1 MKEVQIKM
9 SKFYKFMNS
18 KFMLSLIFFLLLK
31 PGSFSEYTAWKN
43 IGNVI
48 NILRLFTCTW
58 CLFYFLL
65 KRSKIDKFILFIILF
80 YFSLLFSTF
89 YFSLSYANLIFEFV
103 SILSWI
109 VLFKINMFDNKDS
122 FLTTLENIF
131 LILLLINFVTI
142 ILFPGG
148 FYLNSSGYSGNY
160 FLGYDNN
167 LITYIFPAL
176 ALSFTNSLNRN
187 GKIGIKSIFLTVISF
202 FSIIFTWSVTGVVS
216 MFIMIVLFSMYT
228 IKKKDFPI
236 KKYIV
241 VALSLFIGIVF
252 LRFQNIFS
260 FIIEG
265 WLKKDLTFTG
275 RTYIWDIFINEIKKS
290 ILIGHGVVDNK
301 YLIYTLNAGHAHNY
315 FLQILYQGGIVTFSM
330 FLGFFFSA
338 INKVKNCNEKKYVG
352 IVIFAYLIS
361 FIFEAYSLTDM
372 FIIVLLIAYYYE
384 PSSKKLKGVEI

>member
-1 MKEVQIKM
+1 MVN
-9 SKFYKFMNS
+9 KFYKLMNS
-18 KFMLSLIFFLLLK
+18 KFMLFLIFFILLK

-48 NILRLFTCTW
+48 NILRMFTCVW

-65 KRSKIDKFILFIILF
+65 RRGKIDKFILFIILF
-80 YFSLLFSTF
+80 YCSLLFSTF
-89 YFSLSYANLIFEFV
+89 YFSHSYVNLIYEFA

-109 VLFKINMFDNKDS
+109 VLFKINMLDNKDK
-122 FLTTLENIF
+122 FLTTLENTF
-131 LILLLINFVTI
+131 FVLLLINFITI

-176 ALSFTNSLNRN
+176 ALSCTNSLNKN
-187 GKIGIKSIFLTVISF
+187 GKIGLKSIFLLIISF
-202 FSIIFTWSVTGVVS
+202 CSIIFTWSATGVVS
-216 MFIMIVLFSMYT
+216 MVIMIVLFFAYT
-228 IKKKDFPI
+228 INKKDFPI

-241 VALSLFIGIVF
+241 VALCLFIGIVF

-275 RTYIWDIFINEIKKS
+275 RTYIWDIFIGEIKKS
-290 ILIGHGVVDNK
+290 ILIGHGIVDSK
-301 YLIYTLNAGHAHNY
+301 YLIRTLNAGHAHNY
-315 FLQILYQGGIVTFSM
+315 FLQILYQGGLVTFSM

-338 INKVKNCNEKKYVG
+338 INKVKNCKEKKYVG

-361 FIFEAYSLTDM
+361 FIFEAYSLTNM
-372 FIIVLLIAYYYE
+372 FIIILLIAYYYE
-384 PSSKKLKGVEI
+384 PSSKNLKGVKI

>member
-1 MKEVQIKM
+1 
-9 SKFYKFMNS
+9 MNS
-18 KFMLSLIFFLLLK
+18 KFMLFLIFFILLK

-43 IGNVI
+43 IGNII
-48 NILRLFTCTW
+48 NILRIFICMW

-65 KRSKIDKFILFIILF
+65 RRCKIDKFILFIILF
-80 YFSLLFSTF
+80 YCSLLFSTF
-89 YFSLSYANLIFEFV
+89 YFKQSYLNLIYEFV

-109 VLFKINMFDNKDS
+109 VLFKINMLDNKDK
-122 FLTTLENIF
+122 FLTTLENTF
-131 LILLLINFVTI
+131 FILLLINFITI

-176 ALSFTNSLNRN
+176 ALSFTNSLNKN
-187 GKIGIKSIFLTVISF
+187 GKIVLKSIFLLIISF
-202 FSIIFTWSVTGVVS
+202 CSIIFTWSATGIVS
-216 MFIMIVLFSMYT
+216 MVIMIALFLVYT
-228 IKKKDFPI
+228 INKKDFPI

-241 VALSLFIGIVF
+241 VALILFIGIVF

-275 RTYIWDIFINEIKKS
+275 RTYIWDIFISEIKKS
-290 ILIGHGVVDNK
+290 ILIGHGIVDSK
-301 YLIYTLNAGHAHNY
+301 YLILTLNAGHAHNY
-315 FLQILYQGGIVTFSM
+315 FLQILYQGGLLTLSM

-352 IVIFAYLIS
+352 IVIFTYLIS
-361 FIFEAYSLTDM
+361 FIFEAYSLTNM

-384 PSSKKLKGVEI
+384 PSSKNLKGVKI

>member
-1 MKEVQIKM
+1 MN
-9 SKFYKFMNS
+9 KFYKLMNS
-18 KFMLSLIFFLLLK
+18 KFMLFLIFLILLK

-48 NILRLFTCTW
+48 NILRMFTCVW

-65 KRSKIDKFILFIILF
+65 RRGKIDKFILFVILF
-80 YFSLLFSTF
+80 YCSLLFSTF
-89 YFSLSYANLIFEFV
+89 YFSQSYVNLIYEFA

-109 VLFKINMFDNKDS
+109 VLFKINMLDNKDK
-122 FLTTLENIF
+122 FLTTLENTF
-131 LILLLINFVTI
+131 FILLLINFITI

-167 LITYIFPAL
+167 LITYVFPAL
-176 ALSFTNSLNRN
+176 ALSFTNSLNKN
-187 GKIGIKSIFLTVISF
+187 GKIGLKSIFLLIISF
-202 FSIIFTWSVTGVVS
+202 CSIIFTWSATGVVS
-216 MFIMIVLFSMYT
+216 MVIMIVLFFAYT
-228 IKKKDFPI
+228 INKKDFPI

-275 RTYIWDIFINEIKKS
+275 RTYIWDIFIGEIKKS
-290 ILIGHGVVDNK
+290 ILIGHGIVDSK
-301 YLIYTLNAGHAHNY
+301 YLIRTLNAGHAHNY
-315 FLQILYQGGIVTFSM
+315 FLQILYQGGLVTFSM

-338 INKVKNCNEKKYVG
+338 INKVKNCKEKKYVG

-361 FIFEAYSLTDM
+361 FIFEAYSLTNM

-384 PSSKKLKGVEI
+384 PSSKNLKGVKI

>member
-1 MKEVQIKM
+1 
-9 SKFYKFMNS
+9 MNS
-18 KFMLSLIFFLLLK
+18 KFMLFLIFFILLK

-43 IGNVI
+43 IGNII
-48 NILRLFTCTW
+48 NILRIFICMW

-65 KRSKIDKFILFIILF
+65 RRCKIDKFILFIILF
-80 YFSLLFSTF
+80 YCSLLFSTF
-89 YFSLSYANLIFEFV
+89 YFNQSYVNLIYEFA

-109 VLFKINMFDNKDS
+109 VLFKINMLDNKDK
-122 FLTTLENIF
+122 FLTILENTF
-131 LILLLINFVTI
+131 FILLLINFITI

-176 ALSFTNSLNRN
+176 ALSFTNSLNKN
-187 GKIGIKSIFLTVISF
+187 GKIVLKSIFLLIISF
-202 FSIIFTWSVTGVVS
+202 CSIIFTWSATGIVS
-216 MFIMIVLFSMYT
+216 MVIMIVLFLVYT
-228 IKKKDFPI
+228 INKKDFPI

-241 VALSLFIGIVF
+241 VALILFIGIVF

-275 RTYIWDIFINEIKKS
+275 RTYIWDIFISEIKKS
-290 ILIGHGVVDNK
+290 ILIGHGIVDSK
-301 YLIYTLNAGHAHNY
+301 YLILTLNAGHAHNY
-315 FLQILYQGGIVTFSM
+315 FLQILYQGGLLTLSM

-361 FIFEAYSLTDM
+361 FIFEAYSLTNM

-384 PSSKKLKGVEI
+384 PSSKNLKGVKI

>member
-1 MKEVQIKM
+1 
-9 SKFYKFMNS
+9 MNS
-18 KFMLSLIFFLLLK
+18 KFMLFLIFFILLK

-48 NILRLFTCTW
+48 NILRMFTCVW

-65 KRSKIDKFILFIILF
+65 RRGKIDKFILFVILF
-80 YFSLLFSTF
+80 YCSLLFSTF
-89 YFSLSYANLIFEFV
+89 YFSQSYVNLIYEFA

-109 VLFKINMFDNKDS
+109 VLFKINMLDNKDK
-122 FLTTLENIF
+122 FLTTLENTF
-131 LILLLINFVTI
+131 FILLLINFITI

-176 ALSFTNSLNRN
+176 ALSFTNSLNKN
-187 GKIGIKSIFLTVISF
+187 GKIGLKSIFLLIISF
-202 FSIIFTWSVTGVVS
+202 CSIIFTWSATGVVS
-216 MFIMIVLFSMYT
+216 MVIMIVLFFAYT
-228 IKKKDFPI
+228 INKKDFPI

-275 RTYIWDIFINEIKKS
+275 RTYIWDIFIGEIKKS
-290 ILIGHGVVDNK
+290 ILIGHGIVDSK
-301 YLIYTLNAGHAHNY
+301 YLIRTLNAGHAHNY
-315 FLQILYQGGIVTFSM
+315 FLQILYQGGLVTFSM

-338 INKVKNCNEKKYVG
+338 INKVKNCKEKKYVG

-361 FIFEAYSLTDM
+361 FIFEAYSLTNM

-384 PSSKKLKGVEI
+384 PSSKNLKGAKI

>member
-1 MKEVQIKM
+1 MN
-9 SKFYKFMNS
+9 KFYKLMNS
-18 KFMLSLIFFLLLK
+18 KFMLFLIFFILLK

-48 NILRLFTCTW
+48 NILRMFTCVW

-65 KRSKIDKFILFIILF
+65 RRGKIDKFILFVILF
-80 YFSLLFSTF
+80 YCSLLFSTF
-89 YFSLSYANLIFEFV
+89 YFSQSYVNLIYEFA

-109 VLFKINMFDNKDS
+109 VLFKINMLDNKDK
-122 FLTTLENIF
+122 FLTTLENTF
-131 LILLLINFVTI
+131 FILLLINFITI

-176 ALSFTNSLNRN
+176 ALSFTNSLNKN
-187 GKIGIKSIFLTVISF
+187 DKIGLKSIFLLIISF
-202 FSIIFTWSVTGVVS
+202 CSITFTWSATGVVS
-216 MFIMIVLFSMYT
+216 MVIMIVLFFAYT
-228 IKKKDFPI
+228 INKKNFPI

-275 RTYIWDIFINEIKKS
+275 RTYIWDIFIGEIKKS
-290 ILIGHGVVDNK
+290 ILIGHGIVDSK
-301 YLIYTLNAGHAHNY
+301 YLIRTLNAGHAHNY
-315 FLQILYQGGIVTFSM
+315 FLQILYQGGLVTFSM

-338 INKVKNCNEKKYVG
+338 INKVKNCKEKKYVG

-361 FIFEAYSLTDM
+361 FIFEAYSLTNM

-384 PSSKKLKGVEI
+384 PSSKNLKGVKI

>member
-1 MKEVQIKM
+1 
-9 SKFYKFMNS
+9 MNS
-18 KFMLSLIFFLLLK
+18 KFMLFLIFFILLK

-43 IGNVI
+43 IGNII
-48 NILRLFTCTW
+48 NILRIFICMW

-65 KRSKIDKFILFIILF
+65 RRCKIDKFILFIILF
-80 YFSLLFSTF
+80 YCSLLFSTF
-89 YFSLSYANLIFEFV
+89 YFNQSYVNLIYEFA

-109 VLFKINMFDNKDS
+109 VLFKINMLDNKDK
-122 FLTTLENIF
+122 FLTTLENTF
-131 LILLLINFVTI
+131 FILLLINFITI

-176 ALSFTNSLNRN
+176 ALSFTNSLNKN
-187 GKIGIKSIFLTVISF
+187 GKIVLKSIFLLIISF
-202 FSIIFTWSVTGVVS
+202 CSIIFTWSATGIVS
-216 MFIMIVLFSMYT
+216 MVIMIALFLVYT
-228 IKKKDFPI
+228 INKKDFPI

-241 VALSLFIGIVF
+241 VALILFIGIVF

-275 RTYIWDIFINEIKKS
+275 RTYIWDIFISEIKKS
-290 ILIGHGVVDNK
+290 ILIGHGIVDSK
-301 YLIYTLNAGHAHNY
+301 YLILTLNAGHAHNY
-315 FLQILYQGGIVTFSM
+315 FLQILYQGGLLTLSM

-361 FIFEAYSLTDM
+361 FIFEAYSLTNM

-384 PSSKKLKGVEI
+384 PSSKNLKGVEI

>member
-1 MKEVQIKM
+1 MN
-9 SKFYKFMNS
+9 KFYKLMNS
-18 KFMLSLIFFLLLK
+18 KFMLFLIFFILLK

-43 IGNVI
+43 IGNII
-48 NILRLFTCTW
+48 NILRIFICMW

-65 KRSKIDKFILFIILF
+65 RRCKIDKFILFIILF
-80 YFSLLFSTF
+80 YCSLLFSTF
-89 YFSLSYANLIFEFV
+89 YFKQSYLNLIYEFV

-109 VLFKINMFDNKDS
+109 VLFKINMLDNKDK
-122 FLTTLENIF
+122 FLTTLENTF
-131 LILLLINFVTI
+131 FILLLINFITI

-176 ALSFTNSLNRN
+176 ALSFTNSLNKN
-187 GKIGIKSIFLTVISF
+187 GKIVLKSIFLLIISF
-202 FSIIFTWSVTGVVS
+202 CSIIFTWSATGIVS
-216 MFIMIVLFSMYT
+216 MVIMIALFLVYT
-228 IKKKDFPI
+228 INKKDFPI

-241 VALSLFIGIVF
+241 VALILFIGIVF

-275 RTYIWDIFINEIKKS
+275 RTYIWDIFISEIKKS
-290 ILIGHGVVDNK
+290 ILIGHGIVDSK
-301 YLIYTLNAGHAHNY
+301 YLILTLNAGHAHNY
-315 FLQILYQGGIVTFSM
+315 FLQILYQGGLLTLSM

-352 IVIFAYLIS
+352 IVIFTYLIS
-361 FIFEAYSLTDM
+361 FIFEAYSLTNM

-384 PSSKKLKGVEI
+384 PSSKNLKGVKI

>member
-1 MKEVQIKM
+1 
-9 SKFYKFMNS
+9 MNS
-18 KFMLSLIFFLLLK
+18 KFMLFLIFFILLK

-48 NILRLFTCTW
+48 NILRMFTCVW

-65 KRSKIDKFILFIILF
+65 RRGKIDKFILFVILF
-80 YFSLLFSTF
+80 YCSLLFSTF
-89 YFSLSYANLIFEFV
+89 YFSQSYVNLIYEFA

-109 VLFKINMFDNKDS
+109 VLFKINMLDNKDK
-122 FLTTLENIF
+122 FLTTLENTF
-131 LILLLINFVTI
+131 FILLLINFITI

-176 ALSFTNSLNRN
+176 ALSFTNSLNKN
-187 GKIGIKSIFLTVISF
+187 DKIGLKSIFLLIISF
-202 FSIIFTWSVTGVVS
+202 CSIIFTWSATGVVS
-216 MFIMIVLFSMYT
+216 MVIMIVLFFAYT
-228 IKKKDFPI
+228 INKKNFPI

-275 RTYIWDIFINEIKKS
+275 RTYIWDIFIGEIKKS
-290 ILIGHGVVDNK
+290 ILIGHGIVDSK
-301 YLIYTLNAGHAHNY
+301 YLIRTLNAGHAHNY
-315 FLQILYQGGIVTFSM
+315 FLQILYQGGLVTFSM

-338 INKVKNCNEKKYVG
+338 INKVKNCKEKKYVG

-361 FIFEAYSLTDM
+361 FIFEAYSLTNM

-384 PSSKKLKGVEI
+384 PSSKNLKGVKI

>member
-1 MKEVQIKM
+1 
-9 SKFYKFMNS
+9 MNS
-18 KFMLSLIFFLLLK
+18 KFMLFLIFFILLK

-43 IGNVI
+43 IGNAI
-48 NILRLFTCTW
+48 NILRMFTCVW

-65 KRSKIDKFILFIILF
+65 RRGKIDKFILFVILF
-80 YFSLLFSTF
+80 YCSLLFSTF
-89 YFSLSYANLIFEFV
+89 YFSQSYVNLIYEFA

-109 VLFKINMFDNKDS
+109 VLFKINMLDNKDK
-122 FLTTLENIF
+122 FLTTLENTF
-131 LILLLINFVTI
+131 FILLLINFITI

-176 ALSFTNSLNRN
+176 ALSFTNSLNKN
-187 GKIGIKSIFLTVISF
+187 GKIGLKSIFLLIISF
-202 FSIIFTWSVTGVVS
+202 CSIIFTWSATGVVS
-216 MFIMIVLFSMYT
+216 MVIMIVLFFAYT
-228 IKKKDFPI
+228 INKKDFPI

-275 RTYIWDIFINEIKKS
+275 RTYIWDIFIGEIKKS
-290 ILIGHGVVDNK
+290 ILIGHGIVDSK
-301 YLIYTLNAGHAHNY
+301 YLIRTLNAGHAHNY
-315 FLQILYQGGIVTFSM
+315 FLQILYQGGLVTFSM

-338 INKVKNCNEKKYVG
+338 INKVKNCKEKKYVG

-361 FIFEAYSLTDM
+361 FIFEAYSLTNM

-384 PSSKKLKGVEI
+384 PSSKNLKGVKI

>member
-1 MKEVQIKM
+1 MN
-9 SKFYKFMNS
+9 KFYKLMNS
-18 KFMLSLIFFLLLK
+18 KFMLFLIFFILLK

-48 NILRLFTCTW
+48 NILRMFTCVW

-65 KRSKIDKFILFIILF
+65 RRGKIDKFILFVILF
-80 YFSLLFSTF
+80 YCSLLFSTF
-89 YFSLSYANLIFEFV
+89 YFSQSYVNLIYEFA

-109 VLFKINMFDNKDS
+109 VLFKINMLDNKDK
-122 FLTTLENIF
+122 FLTTLENTF
-131 LILLLINFVTI
+131 FILLLINFITI

-176 ALSFTNSLNRN
+176 ALSFTNSLNKN
-187 GKIGIKSIFLTVISF
+187 GKIGLKSIFLLIISF
-202 FSIIFTWSVTGVVS
+202 CSTIFTWSATGVVS
-216 MFIMIVLFSMYT
+216 MVIMIVLFFAYT
-228 IKKKDFPI
+228 INKKDFPI

-275 RTYIWDIFINEIKKS
+275 RTYIWDIFIGEIKKS
-290 ILIGHGVVDNK
+290 ILIGHGIVDSK
-301 YLIYTLNAGHAHNY
+301 YLIRTLNAGHAHNY
-315 FLQILYQGGIVTFSM
+315 FLQILYQGGLVTFSM

-338 INKVKNCNEKKYVG
+338 INKVKNCKEKKYVG

-361 FIFEAYSLTDM
+361 FIFEAYSLTNM

-384 PSSKKLKGVEI
+384 PSSKNLKGVKI

>member
-1 MKEVQIKM
+1 
-9 SKFYKFMNS
+9 MNS
-18 KFMLSLIFFLLLK
+18 KFMLFLIFFILLK

-43 IGNVI
+43 VGNVI
-48 NILRLFTCTW
+48 NILRMFTCVW

-65 KRSKIDKFILFIILF
+65 RRGKIDKFILFVILF
-80 YFSLLFSTF
+80 YCSLLFSTF
-89 YFSLSYANLIFEFV
+89 YFSHSYVNLIYEFA

-109 VLFKINMFDNKDS
+109 VLFKINMLDNKDK
-122 FLTTLENIF
+122 FLTTLENTF
-131 LILLLINFVTI
+131 FVLLLINFITI

-176 ALSFTNSLNRN
+176 ALSFTNSLNKN
-187 GKIGIKSIFLTVISF
+187 GKIGLKSIFLLIISF
-202 FSIIFTWSVTGVVS
+202 CSIIFTWSATGVVS
-216 MFIMIVLFSMYT
+216 MVMMIVLFFAYT
-228 IKKKDFPI
+228 INKKDFPI

-241 VALSLFIGIVF
+241 VALCLFIGIVF

-275 RTYIWDIFINEIKKS
+275 RTYIWDIFISEIKKS
-290 ILIGHGVVDNK
+290 ILIGHGIVDSK
-301 YLIYTLNAGHAHNY
+301 YLIRTLNAGHAHNY
-315 FLQILYQGGIVTFSM
+315 FLQILYQGGLVTFNM
-330 FLGFFFSA
+330 FLGFFFSV
-338 INKVKNCNEKKYVG
+338 INKVKNCKEKKYVG
-352 IVIFAYLIS
+352 IVIFVYLIS
-361 FIFEAYSLTDM
+361 FIFEAYSLTNM

-384 PSSKKLKGVEI
+384 PSSKNLKGVKI

>member
-1 MKEVQIKM
+1 MN
-9 SKFYKFMNS
+9 KFYKLMNS
-18 KFMLSLIFFLLLK
+18 KFMLFLIFFILLK

-48 NILRLFTCTW
+48 NILRMFTCVW

-65 KRSKIDKFILFIILF
+65 RRGKIDKFILFVILF
-80 YFSLLFSTF
+80 YCSLLFSTF
-89 YFSLSYANLIFEFV
+89 YFSQSYVNLIYEFA

-109 VLFKINMFDNKDS
+109 VLFKINMLDNKDK
-122 FLTTLENIF
+122 FLTTLENTF
-131 LILLLINFVTI
+131 FILLLINFITI

-176 ALSFTNSLNRN
+176 ALSFTNSLNKN
-187 GKIGIKSIFLTVISF
+187 GKIGLKSIFLLIISF
-202 FSIIFTWSVTGVVS
+202 CSIIFTWSATGVVS
-216 MFIMIVLFSMYT
+216 MVIMIVLFFAYT
-228 IKKKDFPI
+228 INKKDFPI

-275 RTYIWDIFINEIKKS
+275 RTYIWDIFIGEIKKS
-290 ILIGHGVVDNK
+290 ILIGHGIVDSK
-301 YLIYTLNAGHAHNY
+301 YLIRTLNAGHAHNY
-315 FLQILYQGGIVTFSM
+315 FLQILYQGGLVTFSM

-338 INKVKNCNEKKYVG
+338 INKVKNCKEKKYVG

-361 FIFEAYSLTDM
+361 FIFEAYSLTNM

-384 PSSKKLKGVEI
+384 PSSKNLKGVKI

>member
-1 MKEVQIKM
+1 MVN
-9 SKFYKFMNS
+9 KFYKLMNS
-18 KFMLSLIFFLLLK
+18 KFMLFLIFFILLK

-48 NILRLFTCTW
+48 NILRMFTCVW

-65 KRSKIDKFILFIILF
+65 RRGKIDKFILFIILF
-80 YFSLLFSTF
+80 YCSLLFSTF
-89 YFSLSYANLIFEFV
+89 YFSQSYVNLIYEFA

-109 VLFKINMFDNKDS
+109 VLFKINMLDNKDK
-122 FLTTLENIF
+122 FLTTLENTF
-131 LILLLINFVTI
+131 FVLLLINFITI

-176 ALSFTNSLNRN
+176 ALSFTNSLNKN
-187 GKIGIKSIFLTVISF
+187 GKIGLKSIFLLIISF
-202 FSIIFTWSVTGVVS
+202 CSIIFTWSATGVVS
-216 MFIMIVLFSMYT
+216 MVIMIVLFFAYT
-228 IKKKDFPI
+228 INKKDFPI

-241 VALSLFIGIVF
+241 VALCLFIGIVF

-275 RTYIWDIFINEIKKS
+275 RTYIWDIFIGEIKKS
-290 ILIGHGVVDNK
+290 ILIGHGIVDSK
-301 YLIYTLNAGHAHNY
+301 YLIRTLNAGHAHNY
-315 FLQILYQGGIVTFSM
+315 FLQILYQGGFVTFSM

-338 INKVKNCNEKKYVG
+338 INKVKNCKEKKYVG

-361 FIFEAYSLTDM
+361 FIFEAYSLTNM

-384 PSSKKLKGVEI
+384 PSSKNLKGVKI

>member
-1 MKEVQIKM
+1 MN
-9 SKFYKFMNS
+9 KFYKLMNS
-18 KFMLSLIFFLLLK
+18 KFMLFLIFFILLK

-43 IGNVI
+43 IGNII
-48 NILRLFTCTW
+48 NILRIFICMW

-65 KRSKIDKFILFIILF
+65 RRCKIDKFILFIILF
-80 YFSLLFSTF
+80 YCSLLFSTF
-89 YFSLSYANLIFEFV
+89 YFNQSYLNLIYEFA

-109 VLFKINMFDNKDS
+109 VLFKINMLDNKDK
-122 FLTTLENIF
+122 FLTTLENTF
-131 LILLLINFVTI
+131 FILLLINFITI

-176 ALSFTNSLNRN
+176 ALSFTNSLNKN
-187 GKIGIKSIFLTVISF
+187 GKIVLKSIFLLIISF
-202 FSIIFTWSVTGVVS
+202 CSIIFTWSATGIVS
-216 MFIMIVLFSMYT
+216 MVIMIALFLVYT
-228 IKKKDFPI
+228 INKKDFPI

-241 VALSLFIGIVF
+241 VALILFIGIVF

-275 RTYIWDIFINEIKKS
+275 RTYIWDIFISEIKKS
-290 ILIGHGVVDNK
+290 ILIGHGIVDSK
-301 YLIYTLNAGHAHNY
+301 YLILTLNAGHAHNY
-315 FLQILYQGGIVTFSM
+315 FLQILYQGGLLTLSM

-361 FIFEAYSLTDM
+361 FIFEAYSLTNM

-384 PSSKKLKGVEI
+384 PSSKNLKGVKI

>member
-1 MKEVQIKM
+1 MVN
-9 SKFYKFMNS
+9 KFYKLMNS
-18 KFMLSLIFFLLLK
+18 KFMLFLIFFILLK

-48 NILRLFTCTW
+48 NILRMFTCVW

-65 KRSKIDKFILFIILF
+65 RRGKIDKFILFIILF
-80 YFSLLFSTF
+80 YCSLLFSTF
-89 YFSLSYANLIFEFV
+89 YFSQSYVNLIYEFA

-109 VLFKINMFDNKDS
+109 VLFKINMLDNKDK
-122 FLTTLENIF
+122 FLTTLENTF
-131 LILLLINFVTI
+131 FILLLINFITI

-176 ALSFTNSLNRN
+176 ALSFTNSLNKN
-187 GKIGIKSIFLTVISF
+187 GKIGLKSIFLLIISF
-202 FSIIFTWSVTGVVS
+202 CSIIFTWSATGVVS
-216 MFIMIVLFSMYT
+216 MVIMIVLFFAYT
-228 IKKKDFPI
+228 INKKDFPI

-241 VALSLFIGIVF
+241 VALCLFIGIVF

-275 RTYIWDIFINEIKKS
+275 RTYIWDIFIGEIKKS
-290 ILIGHGVVDNK
+290 ILIGHGIVDSK
-301 YLIYTLNAGHAHNY
+301 YLIRTLNAGHAHNY
-315 FLQILYQGGIVTFSM
+315 FLQILYQGGLVTFSM

-338 INKVKNCNEKKYVG
+338 INKVKNCKEKKYVG

-361 FIFEAYSLTDM
+361 FIFEAYSLTNM

-384 PSSKKLKGVEI
+384 PSSKNLKGVKI

>member
-1 MKEVQIKM
+1 
-9 SKFYKFMNS
+9 MNS
-18 KFMLSLIFFLLLK
+18 KFMLFLIFFILLK

-48 NILRLFTCTW
+48 NILRMFTCVW

-65 KRSKIDKFILFIILF
+65 RRGKIDKFILFVILF
-80 YFSLLFSTF
+80 YCSLLFSTF
-89 YFSLSYANLIFEFV
+89 YFSQSYVNLIYEFT

-109 VLFKINMFDNKDS
+109 VLFKINMLNNKDK
-122 FLTTLENIF
+122 FLTTLENTF
-131 LILLLINFVTI
+131 FILLLINFITI

-176 ALSFTNSLNRN
+176 ALSFTNTLNKN
-187 GKIGIKSIFLTVISF
+187 GKIGLKSIFLLIISF
-202 FSIIFTWSVTGVVS
+202 CSIIFTWSATGVVS
-216 MFIMIVLFSMYT
+216 MVIIIVLFFAYT
-228 IKKKDFPI
+228 INKKDFPI

-275 RTYIWDIFINEIKKS
+275 RTYIWDTFISEIKKS
-290 ILIGHGVVDNK
+290 ILIGHGIVDSK
-301 YLIYTLNAGHAHNY
+301 YLIQTLNAGHAHNY
-315 FLQILYQGGIVTFSM
+315 FLQILYQGGLVTFSM

-338 INKVKNCNEKKYVG
+338 IKKVQNCKEKKYVG
-352 IVIFAYLIS
+352 IVIFVYLIS
-361 FIFEAYSLTDM
+361 FIFEAYSLTNM

-384 PSSKKLKGVEI
+384 PSSKNLKGVKI

>member
-1 MKEVQIKM
+1 
-9 SKFYKFMNS
+9 MNS
-18 KFMLSLIFFLLLK
+18 KFMLFLIFFILLK

-48 NILRLFTCTW
+48 NILRMFTCVW

-65 KRSKIDKFILFIILF
+65 RRGKIDKFILFVILF
-80 YFSLLFSTF
+80 YCSLLFSTF
-89 YFSLSYANLIFEFV
+89 YFSQSYVNLIYEFA

-109 VLFKINMFDNKDS
+109 VLFKINMLDNKDK
-122 FLTTLENIF
+122 FLTTLENTF
-131 LILLLINFVTI
+131 FILLLINFITI

-176 ALSFTNSLNRN
+176 ALSFTNSLNKN
-187 GKIGIKSIFLTVISF
+187 GKIGLKSIFLLIISF
-202 FSIIFTWSVTGVVS
+202 CSIIFTWSATGVVS
-216 MFIMIVLFSMYT
+216 MVIMIVLFFAYT
-228 IKKKDFPI
+228 INKKDFPI

-275 RTYIWDIFINEIKKS
+275 RTYIWDIFIGEIKKS
-290 ILIGHGVVDNK
+290 ILIGHGIVDSK
-301 YLIYTLNAGHAHNY
+301 YLIRTLNAGHAHNY
-315 FLQILYQGGIVTFSM
+315 FLQILYQGGLVTFGM

-338 INKVKNCNEKKYVG
+338 INKVKNCKEKKYVG

-361 FIFEAYSLTDM
+361 FIFEAYSLTNM

-384 PSSKKLKGVEI
+384 PSSKNLKGVKI

>member
-1 MKEVQIKM
+1 MN
-9 SKFYKFMNS
+9 KFYKLMNS
-18 KFMLSLIFFLLLK
+18 KFMLFLIFFILLK

-48 NILRLFTCTW
+48 NILRMFTCVW

-65 KRSKIDKFILFIILF
+65 RRGKIDKFILFVILF
-80 YFSLLFSTF
+80 YCSLLFSTF
-89 YFSLSYANLIFEFV
+89 YFSQSYVNLIYEFA

-109 VLFKINMFDNKDS
+109 VLFKISMLDNKDK
-122 FLTTLENIF
+122 FLTTLENTF
-131 LILLLINFVTI
+131 FILLLINFITI

-176 ALSFTNSLNRN
+176 ALSFTNSLNKN
-187 GKIGIKSIFLTVISF
+187 DKIGLKSIFLLIISF
-202 FSIIFTWSVTGVVS
+202 CSITFTWSATGVVS
-216 MFIMIVLFSMYT
+216 MVIMIVLFFAYT
-228 IKKKDFPI
+228 INKKDFPI

-241 VALSLFIGIVF
+241 VALCLFIGIVF

-275 RTYIWDIFINEIKKS
+275 RTYIWDIFIGEIKQS
-290 ILIGHGVVDNK
+290 ILIGHGIVDSK
-301 YLIYTLNAGHAHNY
+301 YLIRTLNAGHAHNY
-315 FLQILYQGGIVTFSM
+315 FLQILYQGGLVTFSM

-338 INKVKNCNEKKYVG
+338 IKKVKSCKEKKYVG

-361 FIFEAYSLTDM
+361 FIFEAYSLTNM

-384 PSSKKLKGVEI
+384 PSSKKLKGVKI

>member
-1 MKEVQIKM
+1 
-9 SKFYKFMNS
+9 MNS
-18 KFMLSLIFFLLLK
+18 KFMLFLIFFILLK

-48 NILRLFTCTW
+48 NILRMFTCVW

-65 KRSKIDKFILFIILF
+65 RRGKIDKFILFVILF
-80 YFSLLFSTF
+80 YCSLLFSTF
-89 YFSLSYANLIFEFV
+89 YFSQSYVNLIYEFA

-109 VLFKINMFDNKDS
+109 VLFKINMLDNKDK
-122 FLTTLENIF
+122 FLTTLENTF
-131 LILLLINFVTI
+131 FILLLINFITI

-176 ALSFTNSLNRN
+176 ALSFTNSLNKN
-187 GKIGIKSIFLTVISF
+187 GKIGLKSIFLLIISF
-202 FSIIFTWSVTGVVS
+202 CSIIFTWSATGVVS
-216 MFIMIVLFSMYT
+216 MVIMIVLFFAYT
-228 IKKKDFPI
+228 INKKDFPI

-275 RTYIWDIFINEIKKS
+275 RTYIWDIFIGEIKKS
-290 ILIGHGVVDNK
+290 ILIGHGIVDSK
-301 YLIYTLNAGHAHNY
+301 YLIRTLNAGHAHNY
-315 FLQILYQGGIVTFSM
+315 FLQILYQGGLVTFSM

-338 INKVKNCNEKKYVG
+338 INKVKNCKEKKYVG

-361 FIFEAYSLTDM
+361 FIFEAYSLTNM

-384 PSSKKLKGVEI
+384 PSSKNLKGVKI

>member
-1 MKEVQIKM
+1 
-9 SKFYKFMNS
+9 MNS
-18 KFMLSLIFFLLLK
+18 KFMLFLIFLILLK

-48 NILRLFTCTW
+48 NILRMFTCVW

-65 KRSKIDKFILFIILF
+65 RRGKIDKFILFIILF
-80 YFSLLFSTF
+80 YCSFLFSTF
-89 YFSLSYANLIFEFV
+89 YFSQSYVNLIYEFA

-109 VLFKINMFDNKDS
+109 VLFKINMFDNKDK
-122 FLTTLENIF
+122 FLTTLENTF
-131 LILLLINFVTI
+131 FILLLINFITI

-176 ALSFTNSLNRN
+176 ALSFTNSLNKN
-187 GKIGIKSIFLTVISF
+187 GKIGLKSIFLLIISF
-202 FSIIFTWSVTGVVS
+202 CSIIFTWSATGVVS
-216 MFIMIVLFSMYT
+216 MVIMIVLFFAYT
-228 IKKKDFPI
+228 INKKNFPI

-241 VALSLFIGIVF
+241 VALCLFIGIVF

-275 RTYIWDIFINEIKKS
+275 RTYIWDIFISEIKKS
-290 ILIGHGVVDNK
+290 ILIGHGIVDSK
-301 YLIYTLNAGHAHNY
+301 YLIRTLNAGHAHNY
-315 FLQILYQGGIVTFSM
+315 FLQILYQGGLVTFSM

-338 INKVKNCNEKKYVG
+338 INEVKNCKEKKYVG

-361 FIFEAYSLTDM
+361 FIFEAYSLTNM

-384 PSSKKLKGVEI
+384 PSSKNLKGVKI

>member
-1 MKEVQIKM
+1 
-9 SKFYKFMNS
+9 MNS
-18 KFMLSLIFFLLLK
+18 KFMLFLIFFILLK

-48 NILRLFTCTW
+48 NILRMFTCVW

-65 KRSKIDKFILFIILF
+65 RRGKIDKFILFVILF
-80 YFSLLFSTF
+80 YSSLLFSTF
-89 YFSLSYANLIFEFV
+89 YFSQSYVNLIYEFA

-109 VLFKINMFDNKDS
+109 VLFKINMLDNKDK
-122 FLTTLENIF
+122 FLTTLENTF
-131 LILLLINFVTI
+131 FVLLLINFITI

-176 ALSFTNSLNRN
+176 ALSFTNSLNKN
-187 GKIGIKSIFLTVISF
+187 GKIGLKSIFLFIISF
-202 FSIIFTWSVTGVVS
+202 CSIIFTWSATGVVS
-216 MFIMIVLFSMYT
+216 MVIMIVLFFAYT
-228 IKKKDFPI
+228 INKKDFPI

-241 VALSLFIGIVF
+241 VALCLFIGIVF

-275 RTYIWDIFINEIKKS
+275 RTYIWDIFIGEIKKS
-290 ILIGHGVVDNK
+290 ILIGHGIVDSK
-301 YLIYTLNAGHAHNY
+301 YLIRTLNAGHAHNY
-315 FLQILYQGGIVTFSM
+315 FLQILYQGGLVTFSM

-338 INKVKNCNEKKYVG
+338 INKVKNCEEKKYVG

-361 FIFEAYSLTDM
+361 FIFEAYSLTNM

-384 PSSKKLKGVEI
+384 PSSKNLKGGKYEIVNN

>member
-1 MKEVQIKM
+1 MN
-9 SKFYKFMNS
+9 KFYKLMNS
-18 KFMLSLIFFLLLK
+18 KFMLFLIFFILLK

-48 NILRLFTCTW
+48 NILRMFTCVW

-65 KRSKIDKFILFIILF
+65 RRGKIDKFILFVILF
-80 YFSLLFSTF
+80 YCSLLFSTF
-89 YFSLSYANLIFEFV
+89 YFSQSYVNLIYEFA

-109 VLFKINMFDNKDS
+109 VLFKINMLDNKDK
-122 FLTTLENIF
+122 FLTTLENTF
-131 LILLLINFVTI
+131 FILLLINFITI

-176 ALSFTNSLNRN
+176 ALSFTNSLNKN
-187 GKIGIKSIFLTVISF
+187 GKIGLKSIFLLIISF
-202 FSIIFTWSVTGVVS
+202 CSTIFTWSATGVVS
-216 MFIMIVLFSMYT
+216 MVIMIVLFFAYT
-228 IKKKDFPI
+228 INKKDFPI

-275 RTYIWDIFINEIKKS
+275 RTYIWDIFIGEIKKS
-290 ILIGHGVVDNK
+290 ILIGHGIVDSK
-301 YLIYTLNAGHAHNY
+301 YLIRTLNAGHAHNY
-315 FLQILYQGGIVTFSM
+315 FLQILYQGGLVTFSM

-338 INKVKNCNEKKYVG
+338 INKVKNCKEKKYVG

-361 FIFEAYSLTDM
+361 FIFEAYSLINM

-384 PSSKKLKGVEI
+384 PSSKNLKGVKI

>member
-1 MKEVQIKM
+1 MN
-9 SKFYKFMNS
+9 KFYKLMNS
-18 KFMLSLIFFLLLK
+18 KFMLFLIFFILLK

-48 NILRLFTCTW
+48 NILRMFTCVW

-65 KRSKIDKFILFIILF
+65 RRGKIDKFILFVILF
-80 YFSLLFSTF
+80 YCSLLFSTF
-89 YFSLSYANLIFEFV
+89 YFSQSYVNLIYEFA

-109 VLFKINMFDNKDS
+109 ILFKINMLNNKDK
-122 FLTTLENIF
+122 FLTTLENTF
-131 LILLLINFVTI
+131 FILLLINFITI

-176 ALSFTNSLNRN
+176 ALSFTNTLNKN
-187 GKIGIKSIFLTVISF
+187 GKIGLKSIFLLIISF
-202 FSIIFTWSVTGVVS
+202 CSIIFTWSATGVVS
-216 MFIMIVLFSMYT
+216 MVIMIVLFFVYT
-228 IKKKDFPI
+228 INKKDFPI

-275 RTYIWDIFINEIKKS
+275 RTYIWDTFISEIKKS
-290 ILIGHGVVDNK
+290 ILIGHGTVDSK
-301 YLIYTLNAGHAHNY
+301 YLIQTLNAGHAHNY
-315 FLQILYQGGIVTFSM
+315 FLQILYQGGLVTFSM

-338 INKVKNCNEKKYVG
+338 IKKVQNCKEKKYVG
-352 IVIFAYLIS
+352 IVIFAYLVS
-361 FIFEAYSLTDM
+361 FIFEAYSLTNM

-384 PSSKKLKGVEI
+384 PSSKNLKGVKI

>member
-1 MKEVQIKM
+1 
-9 SKFYKFMNS
+9 MNS
-18 KFMLSLIFFLLLK
+18 KFMLFLIFFILLK

-48 NILRLFTCTW
+48 NILRMFTCVW

-65 KRSKIDKFILFIILF
+65 RRGKIDKFILFVILF
-80 YFSLLFSTF
+80 YCSLLFSTF
-89 YFSLSYANLIFEFV
+89 YFSKSYVNLIYEFA

-109 VLFKINMFDNKDS
+109 VLFKINMLDNKDK
-122 FLTTLENIF
+122 FLTTLENTF
-131 LILLLINFVTI
+131 FILLLINFITI

-176 ALSFTNSLNRN
+176 ALSFTNSLNKN
-187 GKIGIKSIFLTVISF
+187 GEIGLKSIFLLIISF
-202 FSIIFTWSVTGVVS
+202 CSIIFTWSATGVVS
-216 MFIMIVLFSMYT
+216 MVIMIVLFFAYT
-228 IKKKDFPI
+228 INKKDFPI

-275 RTYIWDIFINEIKKS
+275 RTYIWDIFIGEIKKS
-290 ILIGHGVVDNK
+290 ILIGHGIVDSK
-301 YLIYTLNAGHAHNY
+301 YLIRTLNAGHAHNY
-315 FLQILYQGGIVTFSM
+315 FLQILYQGGLVTFSM

-338 INKVKNCNEKKYVG
+338 INKVKNCKEKKYVG

-361 FIFEAYSLTDM
+361 FIFEAYSLTNM
-372 FIIVLLIAYYYE
+372 FIIILLIAYYYE
-384 PSSKKLKGVEI
+384 PSSKNLKGVKI

>member
-1 MKEVQIKM
+1 MN
-9 SKFYKFMNS
+9 KFYKLMNS
-18 KFMLSLIFFLLLK
+18 KFMLFLIFFILLK

-48 NILRLFTCTW
+48 NILRMFTCVW

-65 KRSKIDKFILFIILF
+65 RRGKIDKFILFVILF
-80 YFSLLFSTF
+80 YCSLLFSTF
-89 YFSLSYANLIFEFV
+89 YFSQSYVNLIYEFA

-109 VLFKINMFDNKDS
+109 VLFKINMLDNKDK
-122 FLTTLENIF
+122 FLTTLENTF
-131 LILLLINFVTI
+131 FILLLINFITI

-176 ALSFTNSLNRN
+176 ALSFTNSLNKN
-187 GKIGIKSIFLTVISF
+187 GKIGLKSIFLLIISF
-202 FSIIFTWSVTGVVS
+202 CSIIFTWSATGVVS
-216 MFIMIVLFSMYT
+216 MVIMIVLFFAYT
-228 IKKKDFPI
+228 INKKDFPI

-275 RTYIWDIFINEIKKS
+275 RTYIWDIFIGEIKKS
-290 ILIGHGVVDNK
+290 ILIGHGIVDSK
-301 YLIYTLNAGHAHNY
+301 YLIRTLNAGHAHNY
-315 FLQILYQGGIVTFSM
+315 FLQILYQGGLVTFSM

-338 INKVKNCNEKKYVG
+338 INKVKNCKEKKYVG

-361 FIFEAYSLTDM
+361 FIFEAYSLTNM

-384 PSSKKLKGVEI
+384 PSSKNLKGAKI

>member
-1 MKEVQIKM
+1 MVN
-9 SKFYKFMNS
+9 KFYKLMNS
-18 KFMLSLIFFLLLK
+18 KFMLFLIFFILLK

-48 NILRLFTCTW
+48 NILRMFTCVW

-65 KRSKIDKFILFIILF
+65 RRGKIDKFILFIILF
-80 YFSLLFSTF
+80 YCSLLFSTF
-89 YFSLSYANLIFEFV
+89 YFSQSYVNLIYEFA

-109 VLFKINMFDNKDS
+109 VLFKINMLDNKDK
-122 FLTTLENIF
+122 FLTTLENTF
-131 LILLLINFVTI
+131 FVLLLINFIAI

-176 ALSFTNSLNRN
+176 ALSFTNSLNKN
-187 GKIGIKSIFLTVISF
+187 GKIGLKSIFLLIISF
-202 FSIIFTWSVTGVVS
+202 CSIIFTWSATGVVS
-216 MFIMIVLFSMYT
+216 MVIMIVLFFAYT
-228 IKKKDFPI
+228 INKKDFPI

-241 VALSLFIGIVF
+241 VALCLFIGIVF

-275 RTYIWDIFINEIKKS
+275 RTYIWDIFIGEIKKS
-290 ILIGHGVVDNK
+290 ILIGHGIVDSK
-301 YLIYTLNAGHAHNY
+301 YLIRTLNAGHAHNY
-315 FLQILYQGGIVTFSM
+315 FLQILYQGGLVTFSM

-338 INKVKNCNEKKYVG
+338 INKVKNCKEKKYVG

-361 FIFEAYSLTDM
+361 FIFEAYSLTNM

-384 PSSKKLKGVEI
+384 PSSKNLKGVKI

>member
-1 MKEVQIKM
+1 MN
-9 SKFYKFMNS
+9 KFYKLMNS
-18 KFMLSLIFFLLLK
+18 KFMLFLIFFILLK

-43 IGNVI
+43 IGNII
-48 NILRLFTCTW
+48 NILRIFICMW

-65 KRSKIDKFILFIILF
+65 RRCKIDKFILFIILF
-80 YFSLLFSTF
+80 YCSLLFSTF
-89 YFSLSYANLIFEFV
+89 YFKQSYLNLIYEFV

-109 VLFKINMFDNKDS
+109 VLFKINMLDNKDK
-122 FLTTLENIF
+122 FLTTLENTF
-131 LILLLINFVTI
+131 FILLLINFITI

-176 ALSFTNSLNRN
+176 ALSFTNSLNKN
-187 GKIGIKSIFLTVISF
+187 GKIVLKSIFLLIISF
-202 FSIIFTWSVTGVVS
+202 CSIIFTWSATGIVS
-216 MFIMIVLFSMYT
+216 MVIMIALFLVYT
-228 IKKKDFPI
+228 INKKDFPI

-241 VALSLFIGIVF
+241 VALILFIGIVF

-275 RTYIWDIFINEIKKS
+275 RTYIWDIFISEIKKS
-290 ILIGHGVVDNK
+290 ILIGHGIVDSK
-301 YLIYTLNAGHAHNY
+301 YLILTLNAGHAHNY
-315 FLQILYQGGIVTFSM
+315 FLQILYQGGLLTLSM

-361 FIFEAYSLTDM
+361 FIFEAYSLTNM

-384 PSSKKLKGVEI
+384 PSSKNLKGVKI

>member
-1 MKEVQIKM
+1 
-9 SKFYKFMNS
+9 MNS
-18 KFMLSLIFFLLLK
+18 KFMLFLIFFILLK

-48 NILRLFTCTW
+48 NILRMFTCVW

-65 KRSKIDKFILFIILF
+65 RRGKIDKFILFVILF
-80 YFSLLFSTF
+80 YCSLLFSTF
-89 YFSLSYANLIFEFV
+89 YFSQSYVNLIYEFA

-109 VLFKINMFDNKDS
+109 VLFKINVLDNKDK
-122 FLTTLENIF
+122 FLTTLENTF
-131 LILLLINFVTI
+131 FILLLINFITI

-176 ALSFTNSLNRN
+176 ALSFTNSLNKN
-187 GKIGIKSIFLTVISF
+187 GKIGLKSIFLLIISF
-202 FSIIFTWSVTGVVS
+202 CSIIVTWSATGVVS
-216 MFIMIVLFSMYT
+216 MVIIIVLFFAYA
-228 IKKKDFPI
+228 INKKDFPI

-275 RTYIWDIFINEIKKS
+275 RTCIWDIFIGEIKKS
-290 ILIGHGVVDNK
+290 ILIGHGIVDSK
-301 YLIYTLNAGHAHNY
+301 YLIRTLNAGHAHNY
-315 FLQILYQGGIVTFSM
+315 FLQILYQGGLVTFSM

-338 INKVKNCNEKKYVG
+338 INKVKNCKEKKYVG

-361 FIFEAYSLTDM
+361 FIFEAYSLTNM
-372 FIIVLLIAYYYE
+372 FIIVLLNAYYYE
-384 PSSKKLKGVEI
+384 PSSKNLKEVKI

>member
-1 MKEVQIKM
+1 
-9 SKFYKFMNS
+9 MNS
-18 KFMLSLIFFLLLK
+18 KFMLFLIFFILLK

-43 IGNVI
+43 IGNII
-48 NILRLFTCTW
+48 NILRIFICMW

-65 KRSKIDKFILFIILF
+65 RRCKIDKFILFIILF
-80 YFSLLFSTF
+80 YCSLLFSTF
-89 YFSLSYANLIFEFV
+89 YFNQSYVNLIYEFA

-109 VLFKINMFDNKDS
+109 VLFKINMLDNKDK
-122 FLTTLENIF
+122 FLTTLENTF
-131 LILLLINFVTI
+131 FILLLINFITI

-176 ALSFTNSLNRN
+176 ALSFTNSLNKN
-187 GKIGIKSIFLTVISF
+187 GKIVLKSIFLLIISF
-202 FSIIFTWSVTGVVS
+202 CSIIFTWSATGIVS
-216 MFIMIVLFSMYT
+216 MVIMIALFLVYT
-228 IKKKDFPI
+228 INKKDFPI

-241 VALSLFIGIVF
+241 VALILFIGIVF

-275 RTYIWDIFINEIKKS
+275 RTYIWDIFISEIKKS
-290 ILIGHGVVDNK
+290 ILIGHGIVDSK
-301 YLIYTLNAGHAHNY
+301 YLILTLNAGHAHNY
-315 FLQILYQGGIVTFSM
+315 FLQILYQGGLLTLSM

-361 FIFEAYSLTDM
+361 FIFEAYSLTNM

-384 PSSKKLKGVEI
+384 PSSKNLKGEKI

>member
-1 MKEVQIKM
+1 MN
-9 SKFYKFMNS
+9 KFYKLMNS
-18 KFMLSLIFFLLLK
+18 KFMLFLIFFILLK

-48 NILRLFTCTW
+48 NILRMFTCVW

-65 KRSKIDKFILFIILF
+65 RRGKIDKFILFVILF
-80 YFSLLFSTF
+80 YCSLLFSTF
-89 YFSLSYANLIFEFV
+89 YFSQSYVNLIYEFA

-109 VLFKINMFDNKDS
+109 VLFKINMLDNKDK
-122 FLTTLENIF
+122 FLTTLENTF
-131 LILLLINFVTI
+131 FILLLINFITI

-176 ALSFTNSLNRN
+176 ALSFTNSLNKN
-187 GKIGIKSIFLTVISF
+187 DKIGLKSIFLLIISF
-202 FSIIFTWSVTGVVS
+202 CSIIFTWSATGVVS
-216 MFIMIVLFSMYT
+216 MVIMIVLFFAYT
-228 IKKKDFPI
+228 INKKNFPI

-275 RTYIWDIFINEIKKS
+275 RTYIWDIFIGEIKKS
-290 ILIGHGVVDNK
+290 ILIGHGIVDSK
-301 YLIYTLNAGHAHNY
+301 YLIRTLNAGHAHNY
-315 FLQILYQGGIVTFSM
+315 FLQILYQGGLVTFSM

-338 INKVKNCNEKKYVG
+338 INKVKNCKEKKYVG

-361 FIFEAYSLTDM
+361 FIFEAYSLTNM

-384 PSSKKLKGVEI
+384 PSSKNLKGVKI

>member
-1 MKEVQIKM
+1 MN
-9 SKFYKFMNS
+9 KFYKLMNS
-18 KFMLSLIFFLLLK
+18 KFMLFLIFFILLK

-48 NILRLFTCTW
+48 NILRMFTCVW

-65 KRSKIDKFILFIILF
+65 RRGKIDKFILFVILF
-80 YFSLLFSTF
+80 YCSLLFSTF
-89 YFSLSYANLIFEFV
+89 YFSQSYVNLIYEFA

-109 VLFKINMFDNKDS
+109 VLFKINMLDNKDK
-122 FLTTLENIF
+122 FLTTLENTF
-131 LILLLINFVTI
+131 FILLLINFITI

-176 ALSFTNSLNRN
+176 ALSFTNSLNKN
-187 GKIGIKSIFLTVISF
+187 GKIGLKSIFLLIISF
-202 FSIIFTWSVTGVVS
+202 CSIIFTWSATGVVS
-216 MFIMIVLFSMYT
+216 MVIMIVLFFAYT
-228 IKKKDFPI
+228 INKKNFPI

-275 RTYIWDIFINEIKKS
+275 RTYIWDIFIGEIKKS
-290 ILIGHGVVDNK
+290 ILIGHGIVDSK
-301 YLIYTLNAGHAHNY
+301 YLIRTLNAGHAHNY
-315 FLQILYQGGIVTFSM
+315 FLQILYQGGLVTFSM

-338 INKVKNCNEKKYVG
+338 INKVKDCKEKKYVG

-361 FIFEAYSLTDM
+361 FIFEAYSLTNM
-372 FIIVLLIAYYYE
+372 LIIVLLIAYYYE
-384 PSSKKLKGVEI
+384 PSSKNLKGVKI

>member
-1 MKEVQIKM
+1 MN
-9 SKFYKFMNS
+9 KFYKLMNS
-18 KFMLSLIFFLLLK
+18 KFMLFLIFFILLK

-48 NILRLFTCTW
+48 NILRMFTCVW

-65 KRSKIDKFILFIILF
+65 RRGKIDKFILFVILF
-80 YFSLLFSTF
+80 YCSLLFSTF
-89 YFSLSYANLIFEFV
+89 YFSQSYVNLIYEFA

-109 VLFKINMFDNKDS
+109 VLFKINMLDNKDK
-122 FLTTLENIF
+122 FLTTLENTF
-131 LILLLINFVTI
+131 FILLLINFITI

-176 ALSFTNSLNRN
+176 ALSFTNSLNKN
-187 GKIGIKSIFLTVISF
+187 GKIGLKSIFLLIISF
-202 FSIIFTWSVTGVVS
+202 CSIIFTWSATGVVS
-216 MFIMIVLFSMYT
+216 MVIMIVLFFAYT
-228 IKKKDFPI
+228 INKKDFPI

-241 VALSLFIGIVF
+241 VALSLFIEIVF

-260 FIIEG
+260 FIVEG

-275 RTYIWDIFINEIKKS
+275 RTYIWDIFIGEIKKS
-290 ILIGHGVVDNK
+290 ILIGHGIVDSK
-301 YLIYTLNAGHAHNY
+301 YLIRTLNAGHAHNY
-315 FLQILYQGGIVTFSM
+315 FLQILYQGGLVTFSM

-338 INKVKNCNEKKYVG
+338 INKVKNCKEKKYVG

-361 FIFEAYSLTDM
+361 FIFEAYSLTNM

-384 PSSKKLKGVEI
+384 PSSKNLKGVKI

>member
-1 MKEVQIKM
+1 
-9 SKFYKFMNS
+9 MNS
-18 KFMLSLIFFLLLK
+18 KFMLFLIFFILLK

-43 IGNVI
+43 IGNII
-48 NILRLFTCTW
+48 NILRIFICMW

-65 KRSKIDKFILFIILF
+65 RRCKIDKFILFIILF
-80 YFSLLFSTF
+80 YCSLLFSTF
-89 YFSLSYANLIFEFV
+89 YFKQSYLNLIYEFA

-109 VLFKINMFDNKDS
+109 VLFKINMLDNKDK
-122 FLTTLENIF
+122 FLTTLENTF
-131 LILLLINFVTI
+131 FILLLINFITI

-176 ALSFTNSLNRN
+176 ALSFTNSLNKN
-187 GKIGIKSIFLTVISF
+187 GKIVLKSIFLLIISF
-202 FSIIFTWSVTGVVS
+202 CSIIFTWSATGIVS
-216 MFIMIVLFSMYT
+216 MVIMIALFLVYT
-228 IKKKDFPI
+228 INKKDFPI

-241 VALSLFIGIVF
+241 VALILFIGIVF

-275 RTYIWDIFINEIKKS
+275 RTYIWDIFISEIKKS
-290 ILIGHGVVDNK
+290 ILIGHGIVDSK
-301 YLIYTLNAGHAHNY
+301 YLILTLNAGHAHNY
-315 FLQILYQGGIVTFSM
+315 FLQILYQGGLLTLSM

-361 FIFEAYSLTDM
+361 FIFEAYSLTNM

-384 PSSKKLKGVEI
+384 PSSKNLKGVKI

>member
-1 MKEVQIKM
+1 
-9 SKFYKFMNS
+9 
-18 KFMLSLIFFLLLK
+18 MLFLIFFILLK

-48 NILRLFTCTW
+48 NILRMFTCVW

-65 KRSKIDKFILFIILF
+65 RRGKIDKFILFVILF
-80 YFSLLFSTF
+80 YCSILFSTF
-89 YFSLSYANLIFEFV
+89 YFSQSYVNLIYEFA

-109 VLFKINMFDNKDS
+109 VLFKINMLDNKDK
-122 FLTTLENIF
+122 FLTTLENTF
-131 LILLLINFVTI
+131 FILLLINFITI

-176 ALSFTNSLNRN
+176 ALSFTNSLNKN
-187 GKIGIKSIFLTVISF
+187 GKIGLKSIFLLIISF
-202 FSIIFTWSVTGVVS
+202 CSIIFTWSATGVVS
-216 MFIMIVLFSMYT
+216 MVIMIVLFFAYT
-228 IKKKDFPI
+228 INKKDFPI

-241 VALSLFIGIVF
+241 VALSLVIGIVF

-275 RTYIWDIFINEIKKS
+275 RTYIWDIFISEIKKS
-290 ILIGHGVVDNK
+290 ILIGHGIVDSK
-301 YLIYTLNAGHAHNY
+301 YLIRTLNAGHAHNY
-315 FLQILYQGGIVTFSM
+315 FLQILYQGGLVTFSM

-338 INKVKNCNEKKYVG
+338 INKVKNCKEKKYVG

-361 FIFEAYSLTDM
+361 FIFEAYSLTNM

-384 PSSKKLKGVEI
+384 PSSKNLKGVKI

>member
-1 MKEVQIKM
+1 MN
-9 SKFYKFMNS
+9 KFYKLMNS
-18 KFMLSLIFFLLLK
+18 KFMLFLIFFILLK

-43 IGNVI
+43 IGNAI
-48 NILRLFTCTW
+48 NILRMFTCVW

-65 KRSKIDKFILFIILF
+65 RRGKIDKFILFVILF
-80 YFSLLFSTF
+80 YCSLLFSTF
-89 YFSLSYANLIFEFV
+89 YFSQSYVNLIYEFA

-109 VLFKINMFDNKDS
+109 VLFKINMLDNKDK
-122 FLTTLENIF
+122 FLTTLENTF
-131 LILLLINFVTI
+131 FILLLINFITI

-176 ALSFTNSLNRN
+176 ALSFTNSLNKN
-187 GKIGIKSIFLTVISF
+187 GKIGLKSIFLLIISF
-202 FSIIFTWSVTGVVS
+202 CSIIFTWSATGVVS
-216 MFIMIVLFSMYT
+216 MVIMIVLFFAYT
-228 IKKKDFPI
+228 INKKDFPI

-275 RTYIWDIFINEIKKS
+275 RTYIWDIFIGEIKKS
-290 ILIGHGVVDNK
+290 ILIGHGIVDSK
-301 YLIYTLNAGHAHNY
+301 YLIRTLNAGHAHNY
-315 FLQILYQGGIVTFSM
+315 FLQILYQGGLVTFSM

-338 INKVKNCNEKKYVG
+338 INKVKNCKEKKYVG

-361 FIFEAYSLTDM
+361 FIFEAYSLTNM

-384 PSSKKLKGVEI
+384 PSSKNLKGVKI

>member
-1 MKEVQIKM
+1 MN
-9 SKFYKFMNS
+9 KFYKLMNS
-18 KFMLSLIFFLLLK
+18 KFMLFLIFFILLK

-48 NILRLFTCTW
+48 NILRMFTCVW

-65 KRSKIDKFILFIILF
+65 RRGKIDKFILFVILF
-80 YFSLLFSTF
+80 YCSLLFSTF
-89 YFSLSYANLIFEFV
+89 YFSQSYVNLIYEFT

-109 VLFKINMFDNKDS
+109 VLFKINMLNNKDK
-122 FLTTLENIF
+122 FLTTLENTF
-131 LILLLINFVTI
+131 FILLLINFITI

-176 ALSFTNSLNRN
+176 ALSFTNTLNKN
-187 GKIGIKSIFLTVISF
+187 GKIGLKSIFLLIISF
-202 FSIIFTWSVTGVVS
+202 CSIIFTWSATGVVS
-216 MFIMIVLFSMYT
+216 MVIIIVLFFAYT
-228 IKKKDFPI
+228 INKKDFPI

-275 RTYIWDIFINEIKKS
+275 RTYIWDTFISEIKKS
-290 ILIGHGVVDNK
+290 ILIGHGIVDSK
-301 YLIYTLNAGHAHNY
+301 YLIQTLNAGHAHNY
-315 FLQILYQGGIVTFSM
+315 FLQILYQGGLVTFSM

-338 INKVKNCNEKKYVG
+338 IKKVQNCKEKKYVG
-352 IVIFAYLIS
+352 IVIFVYLIS
-361 FIFEAYSLTDM
+361 FIFEAYSLTNM

-384 PSSKKLKGVEI
+384 PSSKNLKGVKI